1 MLARAMWEHLVSRW
15 GYLAIALGT
24 FVEGEAVLLSAGA
37 LAHLGLL
44 SWPLVALSA
53 ALGSLGWGQTWFFLG
68 RHHGRRFLEQ
78 RPKYA
83 GHVRVLQRWVDRY
96 GGWLVVAF
104 RFITGAAIVLPV
116 LIGASGFP
124 KGRFFVLDALGALI
138 WACVFAGAGFGLGA
152 GLRGVLGRPIGLPEV
167 ALAALCGV
175 CLLFLVTRLVR
186 AARARAGSRPSS
198 P

>member
-1 MLARAMWEHLVSRW
+1 MWEHLVSRW

-44 SWPLVALSA
+44 SLPLVALSA
-53 ALGSLGWGQTWFFLG
+53 ALGSLVWGQMWFFLG
-68 RHHGRRFLEQ
+68 RLHGRRFLER
-78 RPKYA
+78 RPKFSRHA
-83 GHVRVLQRWVDRY
+83 RILERWVDRY
-96 GGWLVVAF
+96 GSWLVVAF

-124 KGRFFVLDALGALI
+124 RVRFLALDTLGALL

-152 GLRGVLGRPIGLPEV
+152 GMRVVLRRTIGLPEV
-167 ALAALCGV
+167 ALAALCGLG
-175 CLLFLVTRLVR
+175 LLFLATRVVR
-186 AARARAGSRPSS
+186 AALARPSARRRS